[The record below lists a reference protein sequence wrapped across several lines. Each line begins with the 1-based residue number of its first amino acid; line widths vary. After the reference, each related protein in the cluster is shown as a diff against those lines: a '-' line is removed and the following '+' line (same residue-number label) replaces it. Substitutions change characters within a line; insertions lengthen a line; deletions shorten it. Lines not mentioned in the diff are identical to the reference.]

1 MSGEGNAV
9 AHWIFTEDH
18 RRFRERVRQFV
29 ADEVMPHVEEWEQ
42 KGAVPREFFL
52 RCGELGFLGLKFPA
66 AYGGSEQGYIA
77 EAIFIEELSKCGS
90 GGVAAAIGA
99 HANIAI
105 TPVWKYGNEQ
115 QKQKYLAPG
124 IRGEMVAAL
133 GITEPNAGS
142 DVAGMATTAR
152 RVGDEYILNGSKIF
166 ITNGVQADYVCVAA
180 KTDPSR
186 GHRGVSMFIVESGWP
201 GFKVGKSL
209 KKLGWRASDT
219 AELIFEDVRV
229 PAENLLGEENQG
241 FYYIMSNFQWERI
254 WLALFSVAQAERAL
268 EDALAF
274 VKQQKGGSPSTALE
288 GKRQLLADMAV
299 DVEKA
304 RHLTYHALY
313 KFARGDDA
321 VVETTMAKAYAGEMV
336 RRVTDLALQIFAETG
351 YAMDS
356 PVQRHWRDA
365 RIQSIGGGTTQ
376 IMYEILA
383 KRLELTKA

>member
-1 MSGEGNAV
+1 MS
-9 AHWIFTEDH
+9 HWIFTEEDH
-18 RRFRERVRQFV
+18 RFRERVRQFV
-29 ADEVMPHVEEWEQ
+29 ADEVMPHVDEWE
-42 KGAVPREFFL
+42 KRGMVPREFFR

-66 AYGGSEQGYIA
+66 AYGGSGRGYVA

-99 HANIAI
+99 HSNIAV
-105 TPVWKYGNEQ
+105 TPVWKYGNEE
-115 QKQKYLAPG
+115 QKQKYLVPG
-124 IRGEMVAAL
+124 IRGEMIAAL

-142 DVAGMATTAR
+142 DVAGMTTTAR

-166 ITNGVQADYVCVAA
+166 ITNGVHADYVCVAA

-229 PAENLLGEENQG
+229 PAENLLGKENEG
-241 FYYIMSNFQWERI
+241 FYYIMRNFQWERI

-268 EDALAF
+268 EEAMDF
-274 VKQQKGGSPSTALE
+274 VVKEKGAGPSTAPDAA
-288 GKRQLLADMAV
+288 RQLLADMAM

-304 RHLTYHALY
+304 RHLTYYALY
-313 KFARGDDA
+313 KYAKGDDA
-321 VVETTMAKAYAGEMV
+321 VVETSMAKAYAGEMV

-351 YAMDS
+351 YTMDA
-356 PVQRHWRDA
+356 PAQRYWRDA

-376 IMYEILA
+376 IMYEILV
-383 KRLELTKA
+383 KRLGIVSA